1 MFWSLSSDFKSR
13 LGLCLCLSLLK
24 AGILGCVTVDVVL
37 RVFVLRISLVDGPT
51 HAGRFSKV
59 VSKGADISAVT
70 SCYCPQGKTR
80 H

>member
-37 RVFVLRISLVDGPT
+37 RVFVLRISLVGWANSCRQVLQSDLKRSWYLSSHQLLLP
-51 HAGRFSKV
+51 AGQ
-59 VSKGADISAVT
+59 D
-70 SCYCPQGKTR
+70 
-80 H
+80 